1 MIGYRK
7 KYQKTENIISNF
19 ISYSLY
25 SLLKKLNSGNRKELE
40 VLVPFSS
47 CHGYH
52 IYKNFELQ
60 TIVLRSLILV
70 LCFELLKYMF

>member
-1 MIGYRK
+1 M
-7 KYQKTENIISNF
+7 
-19 ISYSLY
+19 
-25 SLLKKLNSGNRKELE
+25 LNSGNRNELE
-40 VLVPFSS
+40 VLIPFSS

-70 LCFELLKYMF
+70 LCFELVIKIHVLKTLVLMFLPCQNLDNF